1 MIGRWPTAL
10 GANLLLGIPGVVPI
24 WLLWFL
30 AASRYD
36 PEPTENDGMALW
48 LVIIAPVVGL
58 YVLLWWTANS
68 ALARRTSLSAQTYW
82 LLSGVG
88 TFLPTIALVLLH
100 P

>member
-1 MIGRWPTAL
+1 MTGRWPTAL

-30 AASRYD
+30 AASRYA

-58 YVLLWWTANS
+58 YMLLWWTVNS
-68 ALARRTSLSAQTYW
+68 TLARRTSLAAQNYW

-88 TFLPTIALVLLH
+88 TFLPTITLVLLH